1 MNAAATK
8 RAFSRSVESEDYGRR
23 DQLISEHLSLVSGI
37 ASHIQKSVPVHIEL
51 DDLIHAGTM
60 GLFDAAT
67 KYRED
72 REVTFATYAKHR
84 IRGAILDYLR
94 QTDWASRDLRK
105 RQKQLETVT
114 RDLKVKLN
122 RDPSE
127 AELAEAMGL
136 SPRQWKSLQVDL
148 RSLAKGVT
156 SLDMADNS
164 DQPHLE
170 PPGPEAQG
178 PDRLFARAELRD
190 HLNSLMN
197 TLPARQRQVIS
208 LYYIGDYTMREIG
221 GMLGVNESRI
231 SQIHRS
237 ALERMQV
244 ALEQSGIRSAAA
256 Y

>member
-1 MNAAATK
+1 MNAATK
-8 RAFSRSVESEDYGRR
+8 QVFSKSAESDDYSRR
-23 DQLISEHLSLVSGI
+23 DQLILEHLSLVSGI
-37 ASHIQKSVPVHIEL
+37 ASHVQKSVPVHIEL

-94 QTDWASRDLRK
+94 QADWASRDLRK
-105 RQKQLETVT
+105 RHKQLETVT
-114 RDLKVKLN
+114 RDLKIKLN
-122 RDPSE
+122 RDPTDTE
-127 AELAEAMGL
+127 IAKAMGL

-148 RSLAKGVT
+148 RLLGKGVS
-156 SLDMADNS
+156 SLDAAENP
-164 DQPHLE
+164 DQPNLE
-170 PPGPEAQG
+170 PPSPTAQG
-178 PDRLFARAELRD
+178 PDCLFARTELRD
-190 HLNSLMN
+190 RLNSVMN
-197 TLPARQRQVIS
+197 SLPVRHRQVIN
-208 LYYIGDYTMREIG
+208 LYYSGDYTMREIG

-237 ALERMQV
+237 ALQRMQV
-244 ALEQSGIRSAAA
+244 VLEQSGIRSAAA

>member
-1 MNAAATK
+1 MSAATQP
-8 RAFSRSVESEDYGRR
+8 AFSKSAESEDHSRR
-23 DQLISEHLSLVSGI
+23 DRLILEHLSIVSGI
-37 ASHIQKSVPVHIEL
+37 ASHVQKSVPVHIEL

-72 REVTFATYAKHR
+72 KEVTFATYAKHR

-94 QTDWASRDLRK
+94 QMDWASRDLRK
-105 RQKQLETVT
+105 RHRQLETVT
-114 RDLKVKLN
+114 RELKAKLN
-122 RDPSE
+122 RDPTE
-127 AELAEAMGL
+127 TEIAQAMGL
-136 SPRQWKSLQVDL
+136 SPRQWRSLQVDL
-148 RSLAKGVT
+148 RSLGKGVT
-156 SLDMADNS
+156 SLDASEDP
-164 DQPHLE
+164 DQPNFE
-170 PPGPEAQG
+170 IPSAPAQA

-190 HLNSLMN
+190 RLNRVMN
-197 TLPARQRQVIS
+197 ILPARQREVVN
-208 LYYIGDYTMREIG
+208 LYYVGDYTMREIG

-244 ALEQSGIRSAAA
+244 ALEQNGIHSAAA